1 MSRLLR
7 ENAWREVIQPHHDPL
22 AEPVEWARF
31 DEPQGGK
38 MFGLLLCEDEQGA
51 RYVLRAFSGQLQG
64 AWLREGWAPP
74 LFDEREVAQ
83 ASWET
88 QTALHLINR
97 ALVEGELSV
106 EERQA
111 LKRARK
117 ARSQALTHKLRAAY
131 TLKRRDEEG
140 ELTHRSLSEQW
151 PTAPLGA
158 GDCCAPKLLNLA
170 ATHKLTP
177 LCLVEMWWG
186 APTSEFSPGLCYPP
200 CADRCGPILGFWL
213 GQT

>member
-1 MSRLLR
+1 MAHLLR
-7 ENAWREVIQPHHDPL
+7 GSRWREVAQPQHDPL
-22 AEPVEWARF
+22 AEAIEWASF

-38 MFGLLLCEDEQGA
+38 MFGLLLCEGEGGA
-51 RYVLRAFSGQLQG
+51 RYLLRAFSGQLQG

-97 ALVEGELSV
+97 ALVEGELSS

-117 ARSQALTHKLRAAY
+117 RRSQALTHKLRTSY

-140 ELTHRSLSEQW
+140 KLTQCALSELW
-151 PTAPLGA
+151 PTAPLGV

-170 ATHKLTP
+170 ATHTLTP

-186 APTSEFSPGLCYPP
+186 APQGEFSSGLCYPP
-200 CADRCGPILGFWL
+200 CAERCGPILGFWL
-213 GQT
+213 G